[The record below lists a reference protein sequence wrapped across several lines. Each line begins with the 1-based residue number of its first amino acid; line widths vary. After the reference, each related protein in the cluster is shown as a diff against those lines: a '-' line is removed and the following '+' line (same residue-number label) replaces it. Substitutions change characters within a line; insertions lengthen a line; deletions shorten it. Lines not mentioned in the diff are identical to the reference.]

1 MISIVIVSHSA
12 TLAAG
17 VRELIDQ
24 MTQGQVPVAV
34 AGGIDDPQ
42 HPIGTDAFKVQEA
55 IEAVYSDDGVVVLMD
70 LGSALLSAETALEFL
85 TDEQRA
91 RVRLCEAPLVEGAL
105 AAAVQATTGSDI
117 EQVLTEARGA
127 LTAKVT
133 QLQGFI
139 PAAVAPP
146 PPEVITTPAQEI
158 RLTIRNRL
166 GLHARPAAQFVST
179 AARYQADVTVLNVT
193 RGVGPVNAKSINQVA
208 TIGARQGHEIAVAGA
223 GPDVEQALA
232 ALSTL
237 VEANFGEDETA
248 PEPTAAPEPI
258 LAAGESPAGELTGI
272 AASPGIAIGP
282 LALYQITPVEVPEHA
297 IDDPQA
303 EWQRL
308 EQALQSA
315 KKQIQT
321 LHQQA
326 VTQVGPYEAA
336 IFEAHL
342 LFLDDP
348 ALVDAARQRIFDQ
361 TINAEA
367 AWQATIDATAAD
379 YQALDDPYMQ
389 ARAAD
394 VRDVGQRV
402 LKLLAGVAPARLK
415 LTEPAILAAVDLTP
429 SDTAQLDPAQVL
441 GICTELG
448 SATAHS
454 AILARALG
462 IPAVVGLGPG
472 LMHLA
477 QGTLLALDGQQGRVW
492 VAPDRATQTTLQAQ
506 RETWLAAQEAA
517 KAAGQQPAITQ
528 DGHQVEVVANI
539 GGLADVKVAL
549 DNGAEGVGLLRTE
562 FLYLGRTTAPSEEEQ
577 LAVYQALAEALG
589 ARPFIIRT
597 LDIGGDKPL
606 PYLDL
611 GQEENPFLGW
621 RAIRYCLDRPEIL
634 KTQLRAILR
643 ASPGHQLK
651 VMFPMVASVAEV
663 RAARQILAEAQAEL
677 RQENLPFE
685 KTMEIGIM
693 VEVPSAAVVAD
704 QLATEVD
711 FFSIG
716 TNDLSQYTMAADR
729 TNARVAKLA
738 DPFQPAVLR
747 LIGQTI
753 EAAHAA
759 GIRVGL
765 CGEFAGDPLA
775 APILLGLGLDEF
787 SMSAPAIPTVKQAI
801 THLTLDQAKEM
812 ATAALKLD
820 SAQAIRD
827 YVSAQLGREQ
837 VN

>member
-1 MISIVIVSHSA
+1 MIGIVIVSHSA
-12 TLAAG
+12 TLAEG
-17 VRELIDQ
+17 VRELLDQ
-24 MTQGQVPVAV
+24 MTQGKVPVAV

-42 HPIGTDAFKVQEA
+42 QPIGTDAFKVQQA
-55 IEAVYSDDGVVVLMD
+55 IESVYSQDGVVVLMD
-70 LGSALLSAETALEFL
+70 LGSALLSAETALDFL

-91 RVRLCEAPLVEGAL
+91 NVRLCEAPLVEGAL
-105 AAAVQATTGSDI
+105 AAAVQAGAGSDI
-117 EQVLTEARGA
+117 DQVLAEARTA

-146 PPEVITTPAQEI
+146 PPEMSAAPAQEM

-179 AARYQADVTVLNVT
+179 AARYQATVTLRNVT
-193 RGVGPVNAKSINQVA
+193 RNVGPVNAKSINQVA
-208 TIGARQGHEIAVAGA
+208 TVGARQGHDIAVAA
-223 GPDVEQALA
+223 TGPDAAAALA
-232 ALSTL
+232 ALSAL
-237 VEANFGEDETA
+237 VEANFGEDEA
-248 PEPTAAPEPI
+248 AAEPVATLPAVVATQ
-258 LAAGESPAGELTGI
+258 AGAGELTGI

-282 LALYQITPVEVPEHA
+282 LVLYQVAPVEVPERR
-297 IDDPQA
+297 IDDPQG

-308 EQALQSA
+308 EQAIQTA
-315 KKQIQT
+315 KKEIEA
-321 LHQQA
+321 LHRQA
-326 VTQVGPYEAA
+326 LTQVGHYEAA

-348 ALVDAARQRIFDQ
+348 ALLDAARQRIIDQ
-361 TINAEA
+361 AINAEA
-367 AWQATIDATAAD
+367 AWQVAVDQTVAG
-379 YQALDDPYMQ
+379 YQALDDPYLK

-402 LKLLAGVAPARLK
+402 LISLAGVAPTRLE
-415 LTEPAILAAVDLTP
+415 LTEPAILVAADLTP

-462 IPAVVGLGPG
+462 IPAVVGLGSE
-472 LMHLA
+472 LMRLA
-477 QGTLLALDGQQGRVW
+477 AGTPLALDGQQGRVW
-492 VAPDRATQTTLQAQ
+492 VAPDAGIQATLQAR
-506 RETWLAAQEAA
+506 REAWLAAQQAA
-517 KAAGQQPAITQ
+517 KAAGQQPAITR
-528 DGHQVEVVANI
+528 DGQRVEVVANI
-539 GGLADVKVAL
+539 GGVADVKAAL

-562 FLYLGRTTAPSEEEQ
+562 FLYLNRTTAPAEEEQ
-577 LAVYQALAEALG
+577 LAVYQTLANALG
-589 ARPFIIRT
+589 RRPFIIRT

-606 PYLDL
+606 PYLAL
-611 GQEENPFLGW
+611 GPEENPFLGW
-621 RAIRYCLDRPEIL
+621 RAIRYCLDRPDIL

-651 VMFPMVASVAEV
+651 VMFPMVASVLEV
-663 RAARQILAEAQAEL
+663 RAARRILAEAQAEL
-677 RQENLPFE
+677 RQEGLPFDE
-685 KTMEIGIM
+685 TMAIGIM
-693 VEVPSAAVVAD
+693 VEVPSAVAVAD
-704 QLATEVD
+704 QLAAEVD

-729 TNARVAKLA
+729 TNARVAALA

-747 LIGQTI
+747 LIAQTI

-759 GIRVGL
+759 GIWVGL
-765 CGEFAGDPLA
+765 CGEFAGNPLA

-801 THLTLDQAKEM
+801 TRLALDQAKEM
-812 ATAALKLD
+812 AAAALKLD
-820 SAQAIRD
+820 SAQAVRD
-827 YVSAQLGREQ
+827 YVSAQLGQEQ
-837 VN
+837 AN